1 MASTR
6 WAIVG
11 PLKKYCGCQE
21 REGFII
27 QKMELELVL
36 RTVVIITGTNGRMVY
51 SRLTEHKQKL

>member
-11 PLKKYCGCQE
+11 PLNRYCGCQE

-27 QKMELELVL
+27 QKAELESVL

-51 SRLTEHKQKL
+51 PRL